1 MLKPKNVIYREDK
14 GEIVEAEGGGTM
26 TKVYCTAIVLAA
38 GSGKRMGTKVHKQYL
53 QLCEK
58 PVLAYSLQA
67 FQQSDLIDEI
77 ILVVGK
83 GEEEFCR
90 TEIVEKY
97 GFFKVQIIEHSP
109 LISRTAL
116 PGSSPLT
123 SHSTKL
129 ETPINPA
136 TKVFSGFL

>member
-1 MLKPKNVIYREDK
+1 MLKPKNVIDREDK

-83 GEEEFCR
+83 GELWRNMAFL
-90 TEIVEKY
+90 KY
-97 GFFKVQIIEHSP
+97 RKSYAEANRDII
-109 LISRTAL
+109 RFGT
-116 PGSSPLT
+116 
-123 SHSTKL
+123 
-129 ETPINPA
+129 
-136 TKVFSGFL
+136 V

>member
-1 MLKPKNVIYREDK
+1 MRLWKRK
-14 GEIVEAEGGGTM
+14 GWNYDE
-26 TKVYCTAIVLAA
+26 VYCTAIVLAA

-83 GEEEFCR
+83 GKKSFAAQR
-90 TEIVEKY
+90 LWRNMA
-97 GFFKVQIIEHSP
+97 F
-109 LISRTAL
+109 
-116 PGSSPLT
+116 
-123 SHSTKL
+123 
-129 ETPINPA
+129 
-136 TKVFSGFL
+136 